1 MASRQFAAPIAWIGG
16 DLGMLI
22 GANLINLAAAQSR
35 CLSLFDRRGEEIFDG
50 TVLTGAIAARLTN
63 LVFNEDKQNVT
74 KMLRFCHIGR
84 QTPADAKCPID
95 SCGAESYSPVI
106 VIGGGVARVA
116 YGVAPQTETTR

>member
-1 MASRQFAAPIAWIGG
+1 MPSIGG
-16 DLGMLI
+16 AETSDETI
-22 GANLINLAAAQSR
+22 LAGVIVA
-35 CLSLFDRRGEEIFDG
+35 LL
-50 TVLTGAIAARLTN
+50 VN
-63 LVFNEDKQNVT
+63 MVFNEDKQNVT